1 MASFS
6 TYKVNSQKTHSVT
19 ILPVPTNCTWQ
30 WANFT
35 AFLLTYWFSIWTLM
49 GVFTSSYSYCNI
61 SSKSVFIFMLCC
73 ILTLNTQNF
82 SATGESSKK
91 IYAFDMNSPVSLGVY
106 YSQKCFILFVACCAA
121 DGRYI
126 ISQLFRECMKTC
138 AQVKKSYCGNH
149 LVCLLMEFPV
159 TDKAFQTGKL
169 VFSFQWSFLGIV
181 RYLLNCHL
189 FPFESQG

>member
-1 MASFS
+1 MSTVLPLWLIIEWLYFTAVLNATCMQNVLHVSKNVCRRFWINLMRLLWFESTLIKCPYGFLS
-6 TYKVNSQKTHSVT
+6 TYKVNSPKTHSVT

-91 IYAFDMNSPVSLGVY
+91 SMLSTWIVQF
-106 YSQKCFILFVACCAA
+106 
-121 DGRYI
+121 
-126 ISQLFRECMKTC
+126 
-138 AQVKKSYCGNH
+138 H
-149 LVCLLMEFPV
+149 LVCIIHRSASSSL
-159 TDKAFQTGKL
+159 
-169 VFSFQWSFLGIV
+169 
-181 RYLLNCHL
+181 
-189 FPFESQG
+189 